1 MLLFLMS
8 RENDCSFEVLIHF
21 VDLLQDLIESLSALA
36 RAAFLLTICRLSTSQ
51 GIFNLCLKDPFVYT
65 NFLSLSVLCVLKFH
79 GLDFF
84 CLIIAIRSTRSW
96 KVAVYVDF

>member
-8 RENDCSFEVLIHF
+8 RENDCSFEVLVHF
-21 VDLLQDLIESLSALA
+21 VDLLQDLIESLPALA
-36 RAAFLLTICRLSTSQ
+36 RATFIQIVCRLSTGQ
-51 GIFNLCLKDPFVYT
+51 GIFNLSLKVPFVYT
-65 NFLSLSVLCVLKFH
+65 NFLSLSMLYVLKF
-79 GLDFF
+79 GGCDFF